1 MLTEAHTLYIYP
13 APNNSINNQQVGS
26 ACLAIEE
33 IEENERNSVCLLVV
47 YVYIFLFV
55 FDLIRIG
62 FFSFFILVHRIN

>member
-47 YVYIFLFV
+47 YVYSYSYSIWFGLV
-55 FDLIRIG
+55 